1 MGRRTAASGVSAPA
15 GGIVHAGCAPHFLFE
30 TSKRK
35 CAAPGGKEKM
45 FGGSVCAGA
54 DLLPPA
60 GEGWH
65 SRVEVRDGNALPLGK
80 APSRGSL
87 GYILRRFSLPL
98 ALPHG
103 SVSGSE
109 KRSRGNT
116 TTTPTPSAPSAMER
130 QYLPRRRVKRARRR
144 AKIGAGTDP
153 PTPVRTEGHR
163 TGVRPSGLF
172 FWTVHRAAVGGFA
185 AYGCGVPLA
194 GTARFLFGQ
203 GRKENGGCIAQL
215 ATQLNFPGG
224 RLPPLRRLPGN
235 PQESATVVLRGPCLK
250 SASPR
255 PGPGDSASIPECP
268 PDGCGKWTLPARRRC
283 RGV

>member
-1 MGRRTAASGVSAPA
+1 MRRP
-15 GGIVHAGCAPHFLFE
+15 
-30 TSKRK
+30 
-35 CAAPGGKEKM
+35 
-45 FGGSVCAGA
+45 
-54 DLLPPA
+54 
-60 GEGWH
+60 
-65 SRVEVRDGNALPLGK
+65 
-80 APSRGSL
+80 
-87 GYILRRFSLPL
+87 
-98 ALPHG
+98 
-103 SVSGSE
+103 
-109 KRSRGNT
+109 
-116 TTTPTPSAPSAMER
+116 
-130 QYLPRRRVKRARRR
+130 PRRRRHHPPRDGSRKNRRRPKRARRS
-144 AKIGAGTDP
+144 AQIGAGTDP

-250 SASPR
+250 SASP
-255 PGPGDSASIPECP
+255 PLAPGDSASIPECP
-268 PDGCGKWTLPARRRC
+268 PDGYGRWRLPARRRC
-283 RGV
+283 RGG

>member
-1 MGRRTAASGVSAPA
+1 MPSSARCRSPINHRPAAAKREAAQCDDHPDDHRTIRHGTAVSTSQKTIACPKAIQNRRLHRYADPRTARRPEG
-15 GGIVHAGCAPHFLFE
+15 
-30 TSKRK
+30 
-35 CAAPGGKEKM
+35 
-45 FGGSVCAGA
+45 AGA
-54 DLLPPA
+54 
-60 GEGWH
+60 
-65 SRVEVRDGNALPLGK
+65 
-80 APSRGSL
+80 SL
-87 GYILRRFSLPL
+87 SDFFS
-98 ALPHG
+98 
-103 SVSGSE
+103 
-109 KRSRGNT
+109 
-116 TTTPTPSAPSAMER
+116 
-130 QYLPRRRVKRARRR
+130 
-144 AKIGAGTDP
+144 
-153 PTPVRTEGHR
+153 
-163 TGVRPSGLF
+163 
-172 FWTVHRAAVGGFA
+172 WTVHCAAVGGFA